1 MEKYTLDI
9 FLSTLVVERVIN
21 KMHKDSILE
30 ISDMASS
37 ARICL
42 LLMLDDYQSWES

>member
-21 KMHKDSILE
+21 KMHKMSEKVVTIIGRE
-30 ISDMASS
+30 
-37 ARICL
+37 
-42 LLMLDDYQSWES
+42 